1 MEEMPTL
8 GKEARDSTVYGV
20 NALCEILALFPKEG
34 SILAKVIS

>member
-20 NALCEILALFPKEG
+20 NVLCEILAEG